1 MSHVASI
8 ISIGCSFAGH
18 MEKDQEYD
26 GTLESLEERFQK
38 HARQGG
44 VGESGGCT
52 DASVRL
58 SNLLKVTVT
67 QISAWTRMEDIQ
79 CPYHPGVL

>member
-1 MSHVASI
+1 MT
-8 ISIGCSFAGH
+8 SIGCSFAGH

-38 HARQGG
+38 HVRQGG

-58 SNLLKVTVT
+58 SNLLKVTT
-67 QISAWTRMEDIQ
+67 TWISASTQMKDFNVLTQ
-79 CPYHPGVL
+79 PGVI